1 MKCEVVVLG
10 VNGVVL
16 MGVGSSGL
24 LVGMLVGVGIFGLYV
39 GGGVGIG
46 ILIM

>member
-1 MKCEVVVLG
+1 MFG
-10 VNGVVL
+10 VNGVIL
-16 MGVGSSGL
+16 MGVGFSGL
-24 LVGMLVGVGIFGLYV
+24 LVGMFVGVGSYGLYV